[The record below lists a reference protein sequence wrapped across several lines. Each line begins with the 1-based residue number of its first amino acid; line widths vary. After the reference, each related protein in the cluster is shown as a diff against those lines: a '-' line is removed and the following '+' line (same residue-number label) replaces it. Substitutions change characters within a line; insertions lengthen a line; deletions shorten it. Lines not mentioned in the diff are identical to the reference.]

1 MANKNQARMKRAKR
15 SRYKIAL
22 HDAIRL
28 SVFRTSRHFYAQVY
42 DVSGGRVLAS
52 ASTLDPSI
60 RESIQH
66 GGNCIAAQAV
76 GALIAKNAQSAGVS
90 SVAFDRSGYRYHGR
104 VRAFAD
110 AARENG
116 LAF

>member
-1 MANKNQARMKRAKR
+1 MANKNQARLKRAKR

-22 HDAIRL
+22 HDAMRL

-42 DVSGGRVLAS
+42 DEAGEKVLAS

-60 RESIQH
+60 REAVKYS
-66 GGNCIAAQAV
+66 GNREAAQAV
-76 GALIAKNAQSAGVS
+76 GALIAKNAQSVGVK

>member
-1 MANKNQARMKRAKR
+1 MANKNQARLKRAKR

-22 HDAIRL
+22 NDVMRL
-28 SVFRTSRHFYAQVY
+28 SVYRTPRHFYAQIY
-42 DVSGGRVLAS
+42 DMSGERVLAS
-52 ASTLDPSI
+52 ASTLDPAI
-60 RESIQH
+60 RGSVKH
-66 GGNCIAAQAV
+66 GGNCEAARAV
-76 GALIAKNAQSAGVS
+76 GALVAKNAQSAGVS

-110 AARENG
+110 AAREHG

>member
-1 MANKNQARMKRAKR
+1 MTNKNQARLKRARR
-15 SRYKIAL
+15 SRYRIAL
-22 HDAIRL
+22 HNAMRL

-42 DVSGGRVLAS
+42 DEMGEKVLAS

-60 RESIQH
+60 RESIKYS
-66 GGNCIAAQAV
+66 GNCEAAQAV
-76 GALIAKNAQSAGVS
+76 GALLAKNAQSAGVR

>member
-1 MANKNQARMKRAKR
+1 MANKNQARLKRAKR
-15 SRYKIAL
+15 SRHKIAL
-22 HDAIRL
+22 HDAMRL

-42 DVSGGRVLAS
+42 DLAGECVLAS

-60 RESIQH
+60 RDSIAH
-66 GGNCIAAQAV
+66 GGNCSAAQAV
-76 GALIAKNAQSAGVS
+76 GALIAKNAQSAGVN

-110 AARENG
+110 SARENG

>member
-1 MANKNQARMKRAKR
+1 MANRNQARLKRAKR
-15 SRYKIAL
+15 SRYRIAL
-22 HDAIRL
+22 HDAMRL

-42 DVSGGRVLAS
+42 DVSGEKVLAS

-60 RESIQH
+60 CKSMKH
-66 GGNCIAAQAV
+66 GGNCEAAKAV
-76 GALIAKNAQSAGVS
+76 GALIAKNAQFAGVS